1 MCFRLFL
8 IHLQSKCQAT
18 LGKVSGSKTKGSV
31 TPEKTVWRKR
41 RQKQNYNCQPCKKS
55 LKVEA
60 RPTAMQK
67 MLKQHLR

>member
-41 RQKQNYNCQPCKKS
+41 RQKQNYNCQPCKN
-55 LKVEA
+55 
-60 RPTAMQK
+60 R
-67 MLKQHLR
+67 